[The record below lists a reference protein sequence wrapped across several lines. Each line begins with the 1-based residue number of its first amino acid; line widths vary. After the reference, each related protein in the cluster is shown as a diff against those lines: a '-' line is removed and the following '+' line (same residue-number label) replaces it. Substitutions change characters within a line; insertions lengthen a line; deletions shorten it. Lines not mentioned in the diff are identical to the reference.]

1 MVRQGL
7 SVLIID
13 DDVHVLQSI
22 EMALRSTGW
31 RIGITTDPTR
41 AIARAFEIAPDVIVC
56 DVSMPGFN
64 GVETIKM
71 LKAHPS
77 TAGIPVVLM
86 TGNGSEAEN
95 SSLPFAAFLA
105 KPFGPKELRGA
116 IERAVTKGPED

>member
-1 MVRQGL
+1 MVRQRL

-31 RIGITTDPTR
+31 RIGMTTDPTR
-41 AIARAFEIAPDVIVC
+41 AIARAFEIKPDVIVC
-56 DVSMPGFN
+56 DVSMPGLD
-64 GVETIKM
+64 GAETIKM
-71 LKAHPS
+71 LKAHSS
-77 TAGIPVVLM
+77 TARIPIVLM

-105 KPFGPKELRGA
+105 KPFGPNELQRA
-116 IERAVTKGPED
+116 IERAAANRPDN